1 MLTALIIDDER
12 KSRTFLKG
20 HLGLHCPQ
28 VTVSGEADGVATGIE
43 AVINLKPQVVFLDIQ
58 MGDGSGFDLLEGLKE
73 RPEAEALD
81 FELVFTTAFDQYA
94 IRAIKF
100 SALDYLLKPI
110 DPDELIESIEK
121 IEKKLAPAAPEVT
134 SMASLEVLL
143 ENFKDLQKVN
153 KKIALAT
160 AEKTHVYRISE
171 IIRCESQDSYTL
183 FHLKEGK
190 PLLVSRTLKDFEE
203 LLSDFEFE
211 RIHKSHLINL
221 DYLKAYQKTDGG
233 YVLMEDGAKIPVSN
247 RKKERV
253 NQILKSL

>member
-1 MLTALIIDDER
+1 MLTAIVIDDER

-20 HLGLHCPQ
+20 HLEMYCPE
-28 VTVSGEADGVATGIE
+28 VKVLGEADGVATGIR
-43 AVINLKPQVVFLDIQ
+43 AIQVFRPQVVFLDIQ

-73 RPEAEALD
+73 DPTTADQE
-81 FELVFTTAFDQYA
+81 FFVVFTTAFDQYA
-94 IRAIKF
+94 IQAIKF
-100 SALDYLLKPI
+100 SAMDYLLKPI
-110 DPDELIESIEK
+110 DPDELIEAVKK
-121 IEKKLAPAAPEVT
+121 IQKKAEPESGT
-134 SMASLEVLL
+134 NANLQVLL
-143 ENFKDLQKVN
+143 ENFKELQKVN
-153 KKIALAT
+153 KKIALST
-160 AEKTHVYRISE
+160 AEKTHVYKVSE

-183 FHLKEGK
+183 FHLRDSK

-203 LLSDFEFE
+203 LLSEYQFE